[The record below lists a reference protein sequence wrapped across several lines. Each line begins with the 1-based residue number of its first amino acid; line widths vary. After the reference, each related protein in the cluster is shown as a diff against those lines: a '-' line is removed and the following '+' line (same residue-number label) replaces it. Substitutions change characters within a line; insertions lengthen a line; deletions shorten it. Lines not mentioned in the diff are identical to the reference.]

1 MQSVLHKVIGPK
13 EVHPSNLDGKV
24 AVVTGGAFGI
34 GYEISRALAHAG
46 CRVIMIN
53 RKEEQGDD
61 AIAKIKEETP
71 GAQVEWKHCDLGSLK
86 EVRSVFG
93 ALRESLDRL
102 DYLSLC
108 AGINTNQFEL
118 DADGI
123 DRHFGVNFLG
133 QFYAANQLWPLLR
146 KTSKMP
152 GASPPRVVFESSEM
166 HRTAPSDVK
175 FASLDEINTDIGPTH
190 LYGRTKLAM
199 ILATHGL
206 YEKVIKRNNDHI
218 FVAAVHPGAVNTA
231 MQQQWKDAYPGITGT
246 LLTWAMLAFGRDV
259 EQGSYSALWAL
270 TAPELEERS
279 QNGFYFSDVG
289 QPGKESAQASDPQL
303 VQALWILS
311 ENLIKEKVGPD
322 ALLDWDV

>member
-1 MQSVLHKVIGPK
+1 MQSVLHGVIGPK
-13 EVHPSNLDGKV
+13 EVHPTNLDGKV
-24 AVVTGGAFGI
+24 AIVTGGAFGI

-46 CRVIMIN
+46 CRVIMVN

-61 AIAKIKEETP
+61 AISKIKEETP
-71 GAQVEWKHCDLGSLK
+71 NAQIEWKECDLGSLK
-86 EVRSVFG
+86 TVRAVFG
-93 ALRESLDRL
+93 ELRDSLPRL

-133 QFYAANQLWPLLR
+133 HFYAINLLWPLLR

-175 FASLDEINTDIGPTH
+175 FASVDEINTDIGPTH

-206 YEKVIKRNNDHI
+206 HEKVIRKNNDHI
-218 FVAAVHPGAVNTA
+218 YVAAVHPGAVNTA

-259 EQGSYSALWAL
+259 KQGSYSALWAL
-270 TAPELEERS
+270 TADEIVEKN

-289 QPGKESAQASDPQL
+289 QEGKESAQASDPQL
-303 VQALWILS
+303 VQSLWILS

-322 ALLDWDV
+322 ALVDWDV